1 MNENDII
8 NFLSDY
14 LQDKGNEFN
23 VYFNVADEAG
33 SLPSGSTAKH
43 IETAAS
49 ECGFDIVRKGETSI
63 RLRKKPRSFA
73 IA

>member
-1 MNENDII
+1 MHENDII

-14 LQDKGNEFN
+14 LQGKGNEFN
-23 VYFNVADEAG
+23 VYFNVVDEEG
-33 SLPSGSTAKH
+33 NLPSGATAKH

-49 ECGFDIVRKGETSI
+49 ESGFDVVRKGETSI

-73 IA
+73 VA